1 MRTTPLSIDPLH
13 GEQPRITIL
22 PCSAARRG
30 SLKPPRL
37 DQIKAAAEGWEV
49 YVAATSLGGHLQ
61 VPPGGVRRRGCSARC
76 LDCSRAPRRVGR
88 KRGILSNALGR
99 SRGGFS
105 TKIHAVVDTHGRPL
119 HIEITPGQQHESTV
133 AQQLLEHAEGK
144 AVIADTGYDS
154 DAIRSAVRQRGM
166 KAVICANP
174 TRKRKPRLDRK
185 AYAKR
190 YLIEVFFH
198 KLKRFRALA
207 MRFEKTATSYL
218 GALHLACAAIWLRE
232 LLGDA

>member
-1 MRTTPLSIDPLH
+1 M
-13 GEQPRITIL
+13 
-22 PCSAARRG
+22 
-30 SLKPPRL
+30 
-37 DQIKAAAEGWEV
+37 
-49 YVAATSLGGHLQ
+49 VAATSLGGHFQ
-61 VPPGGVRRRGCSARC
+61 TPPGGVRRRGRFARC
-76 LDCSRAPRRVGR
+76 FHRSCAPRRIGR

-105 TKIHAVVDTHGRPL
+105 TKIHAVVDTQGRPL

-133 AQQLLEHAEGK
+133 AERLLEHAEGK
-144 AVIADTGYDS
+144 TVIADTGYDS

-174 TRKRKPRLDRK
+174 TRKRKPLLDKK

-190 YLIEVFFH
+190 YRVEVFFH
-198 KLKRFRALA
+198 NLKRFRALA

-218 GALHLACAAIWLRE
+218 GALHLACAAIWLRD

>member
-1 MRTTPLSIDPLH
+1 M
-13 GEQPRITIL
+13 
-22 PCSAARRG
+22 
-30 SLKPPRL
+30 
-37 DQIKAAAEGWEV
+37 
-49 YVAATSLGGHLQ
+49 
-61 VPPGGVRRRGCSARC
+61 PPGGVRRRGGSARC

-88 KRGILSNALGR
+88 KRGIHSNALGR

-119 HIEITPGQQHESTV
+119 HIEITPGQQHESTL
-133 AQQLLEHAEGK
+133 AEQLLEHAEGK

-154 DAIRSAVRQRGM
+154 DAIRRAVRQRGM

-190 YLIEVFFH
+190 YRVEVFFH
-198 KLKRFRALA
+198 NLKRFRALA